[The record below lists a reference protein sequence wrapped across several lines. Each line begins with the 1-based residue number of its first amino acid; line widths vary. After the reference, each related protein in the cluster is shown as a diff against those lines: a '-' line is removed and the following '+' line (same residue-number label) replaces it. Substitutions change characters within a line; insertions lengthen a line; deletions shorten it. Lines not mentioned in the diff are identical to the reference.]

1 MLIKR
6 TTTMTTIHVIALPN
20 TLLLTMMILFSLS
33 YLVSSSFAFV
43 VLPTTTTTTMRNQ
56 QYPLRPSFSSSSS
69 TKTTASSDFGL
80 FASNSNS
87 NSNSNGNTELFKGGL
102 LADESSKELAIKL
115 ASTKIRKVSDLKI
128 WKEKS
133 NLKNKSSSIRPKYW
147 SFGGNEELPIQDKA
161 NYSTDNPNCSEP
173 WLGLQDFYSVID
185 NDTAAADLIF
195 VSLAGGRAF
204 IERDAAESVLD
215 QWWNNKK
222 FDSVSFEQ
230 TVKVGQRDFITSW
243 SIYVGVIGI
252 AATGIAFP
260 NNPIQLG
267 LVNILDMIR

>member
-6 TTTMTTIHVIALPN
+6 TTTMTTIHGIDLPN

-69 TKTTASSDFGL
+69 TKTTARSDFGL

-87 NSNSNGNTELFKGGL
+87 NSNDNTELFKGGL

-147 SFGGNEELPIQDKA
+147 SFGGNDELPIQDKA

-222 FDSVSFEQ
+222 FDPVSFEQ

-243 SIYVGVIGI
+243 SIYVGVLGI